1 MHDTTA
7 TPVSAPAAAASRFD
21 LYGPIHKA
29 LRACL
34 FDTVVRVGRLDLD
47 DAGEFRRVCDQVDAL
62 AATLRSHLA
71 HENEFIH
78 SLMQSL
84 AAGSPQRAAHDH
96 ADHLEA
102 IARIEALNAV
112 LRAAPSRGACEAL
125 YHHLALVA
133 ADNLEHMHLEETQH
147 HAVLW
152 DHCSDAELLAV
163 EQAIVAS
170 LSPREF
176 TEMLAW
182 MLPALAPTVRTQM
195 LTGIRQGAPAPV
207 FEMVLGIARSNLD
220 ATGWAKLS
228 RSLGVPMVPGL
239 AMA

>member
-1 MHDTTA
+1 MHHHDTTPTA
-7 TPVSAPAAAASRFD
+7 VRFD

-29 LRACL
+29 LRAWL

-47 DAGEFRRVCDQVDAL
+47 DTGELRRVCDQVDTL

-71 HENEFIH
+71 HEDAFIH
-78 SLMQSL
+78 GLMQSL
-84 AAGSPQRAAHDH
+84 AAGSPQQAADDH

-102 IARIEALNAV
+102 IARTEALNAV
-112 LRAAPSRGACEAL
+112 LRAAPSRAACEAL
-125 YHHLALVA
+125 YHHLALVTA
-133 ADNLEHMHLEETQH
+133 ENIEHMHLEETRH

-152 DHCSDAELLAV
+152 EHCTDAELLAV

-170 LSPREF
+170 LPPREF
-176 TEMLAW
+176 TDMLSW
-182 MLPALAPTVRTQM
+182 MLPALAPAVRTQM
-195 LTGIRQGAPAPV
+195 LTGIRQDAPPPV

-220 ATGWAKLS
+220 ATGWAKLA